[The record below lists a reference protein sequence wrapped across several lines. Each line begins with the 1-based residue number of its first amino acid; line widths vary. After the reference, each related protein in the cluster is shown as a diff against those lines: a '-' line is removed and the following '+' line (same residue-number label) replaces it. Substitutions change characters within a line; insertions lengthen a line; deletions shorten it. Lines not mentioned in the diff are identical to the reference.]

1 MPLRLV
7 FMGTPDFA
15 AATLSA
21 VAEAG
26 HEIVAIYTQPP
37 RPAGRRGLELK
48 PSPVHRLG
56 EELGIEVRT
65 PKSLR
70 GEPEQL
76 AFAALNADAAVVVAY
91 GLLLPEAVLEGTRLG
106 AFNGHASLLPRWRGA
121 APIQRAI
128 MAGDA
133 ETGIMI
139 MKMDEGLDTG
149 PVALTHR
156 VPIGPN
162 MTAGELHD
170 ELSAY
175 GAALMVEALGLL
187 EAGKLTLTS
196 QPPEGA
202 TYAHKIAKDET
213 RVDWSRTAEEV
224 HNHIR
229 GLSPFPGA
237 WCEMEIA
244 GRTER
249 VQPSLH
255 LARGL
260 ARESHGQHAF
270 RSVGSRAHPVR
281 DAMRDRAGLPRARAG
296 EHGDRPAQALGD
308 PPLVGI
314 ESGEQV
320 LSHPRSLPPPASA
333 RSASRRSTCA
343 RAGGCRAAGQAVPR
357 G

>member
-26 HEIVAIYTQPP
+26 HEIAAIYTQPP

-56 EELGIEVRT
+56 DDLGIEVRT

-70 GEPEQL
+70 GEAEQQ

-91 GLLLPEAVLEGTRLG
+91 GLLLPEAVLKGTRLG

-128 MAGDA
+128 MAGDT
-133 ETGIMI
+133 ETGIMV

-156 VPIGPN
+156 VPFDPD

-170 ELSAY
+170 ELARS
-175 GAALMVEALGLL
+175 GADLMVEALALL
-187 EAGKLTLTS
+187 EAGKLALTP

-213 RVDWSRTAEEV
+213 RVDWSRPADEV

-244 GRTER
+244 GRVER
-249 VQPSLH
+249 VKL
-255 LARGL
+255 L
-260 ARESHGQHAF
+260 
-270 RSVGSRAHPVR
+270 
-281 DAMRDRAGLPRARAG
+281 
-296 EHGDRPAQALGD
+296 
-308 PPLVGI
+308 
-314 ESGEQV
+314 
-320 LSHPRSLPPPASA
+320 
-333 RSASRRSTCA
+333 RSTVDTLPSAGSNGAYTEPGTVLDDELAIACGA
-343 RAGGCRAAGQAVPR
+343 GAVRLVELQRAGGKPLSAEDFQR
-357 G
+357 GAKLAPGVVVR